1 MTPGLYKAVRGSGG
15 YPKLIQGEIILK
27 KYGLTDITADEYAKI
42 SVVTILDD
50 AMADFSYLADALKKD
65 DTPEDFIQAV
75 FDRIKVVRNKEAVE
89 AGIEV
94 KA

>member
-1 MTPGLYKAVRGSGG
+1 M
-15 YPKLIQGEIILK
+15 K

-42 SVVTILDD
+42 SMVTILDD
-50 AMADFSYLADALKKD
+50 AMADFGYLADALKKD
-65 DTPEDFIQAV
+65 DTPEDYIQAV